1 MLIQS
6 FLIGFAFYN
15 YSYYLPLYYQSARGM
30 SLYTSATL
38 YLPLVLTQA
47 TFSALGGQYMS
58 RVQRY
63 WELLAIGF
71 ALWTLGAG
79 LNLLFTRTFSIVGIV
94 FILMIQGVGL
104 GFTFQPTLVAAQAHT
119 RKEDR
124 AVVISAR
131 NFVRAMGGAVGLAV
145 ASSIYSNT
153 LKRNLPQSLPS
164 AIRGEVLG
172 STFSQ
177 INLTPLRPA
186 DRTAVLN
193 AYMAAINAVFIMW
206 VSCIG
211 ICTFLMAFIKDK
223 GLTRKGETE
232 KPKGNPGSE
241 TVTPDASSEPKE
253 KAEKPADE
261 VPPGGTGTLE
271 VAKEEPSKV

>member
-30 SLYTSATL
+30 SLYTSAIL
-38 YLPLVLTQA
+38 YLPLVVTQA
-47 TFSALGGQYMS
+47 IFSALGGQYMS

-131 NFVRAMGGAVGLAV
+131 NFLRAMGGAVGLAV
-145 ASSIYSNT
+145 ASSIYSNA
-153 LKRNLPQSLPS
+153 LKRNLPQSLTP
-164 AIRGEVLG
+164 AIRDEVLR

-177 INLTPLRPA
+177 INVTQLSPA
-186 DRTAVLN
+186 DRDTVLSG
-193 AYMAAINAVFIMW
+193 YMAAINAVFIMW
-206 VSCIG
+206 IACIG
-211 ICTFLMAFIKDK
+211 ICTLLMGLIKDK

-232 KPKGNPGSE
+232 KPKATPKSE
-241 TVTPDASSEPKE
+241 TDTPNALSEAKE
-253 KAEKPADE
+253 ETEKPAE
-261 VPPGGTGTLE
+261 ELPAGGIGTPQ
-271 VAKEEPSKV
+271 AAMEESPKV